1 MGGGGCG
8 WVVVFMDGQWW
19 LQMGQMPVKK
29 KQNKREREREERTY
43 WWILNADGCGRRWMW
58 TWTDVDADGC
68 GRRWSE
74 HGGTVDDS
82 ARLQVCLDLEI
93 FVQVYTAMI
102 YY

>member
-1 MGGGGCG
+1 
-8 WVVVFMDGQWW
+8 
-19 LQMGQMPVKK
+19 MGQMPVKK
-29 KQNKREREREERTY
+29 KQNKKRKRRKNLLVDLE
-43 WWILNADGCGRRWMW
+43 CGWMW

-68 GRRWSE
+68 GCRWMWSE

-93 FVQVYTAMI
+93 FVQVYPATI